1 MEGEPRD
8 GGREVV
14 DTPLNGADDPGRC
27 GAGREMERSH
37 RLVPNYRWAAAL
49 LLAVAACGAQAQ
61 VAPAA
66 GPESTAPHRPTP
78 VLHPNPQSIF
88 DGLRYAYVNVGS
100 GNLTF
105 QRRDIVAGR
114 AVPIIFARLHD
125 SRIADNADFGP
136 GWRLSLAEDVVFDAK
151 GATYVDSAGADR
163 RFLAGPGGFLPHP
176 PAPDRFGWTLEAMG
190 DTAVVRAPDGT
201 ERMFERHKNSARFLL
216 RRIAGSGGATR
227 LSYRA
232 GLLHRVAGSDGEV
245 IKVSRRADG
254 RVASVSDGHG
264 RSVEYRYDEA
274 GRLLDVRDIAGHIWW
289 HEYDDANR
297 LTAALD
303 PSGEALLRASYDQRG
318 RVASLDDGRRHVFEY
333 APRRTVVEGEDGG
346 RRVFEQDHAGA
357 TLAHAAPGGVAWR
370 IGFDHRHRVKS
381 LAYSEAALPPA
392 ARARAKALRQG
403 TAARPTW
410 AGTVTFQHDDQ
421 DRLIA
426 EDHRPIIDR
435 HREYS
440 YDAAGRLTTIA
451 TPRGLVTY
459 SYKPTGS
466 VVVAPPAPAPTFE
479 YHIGPSGRISSTG
492 YGGNLLAVEWNGWGQ
507 VAAFRAGSHSAV
519 FTRDAQGRVLAAQRS
534 GFPDV
539 RYHRDALGFVA
550 RVEHAGATTL
560 RVGRNPAGSAEAVEW
575 LEPGGVLRRWPASAS
590 AVRGVDAPGEG
601 TAPDAGETAPRP
613 MHDKAMQ
620 VVFGLPP
627 ARPQPNHGA
636 IVFDEDFLVPF
647 ALNPTQ
653 THVPGLAE
661 ALPLF
666 RAAAAFLSTAKAAT
680 QFATTTTP
688 PEYRPLATPDV
699 PAAAVR

>member
-1 MEGEPRD
+1 MPVNASDD
-8 GGREVV
+8 GCG
-14 DTPLNGADDPGRC
+14 C
-27 GAGREMERSH
+27 GAGIVMERTH
-37 RLVPNYRWAAAL
+37 RLLPCRRWAAAL

-66 GPESTAPHRPTP
+66 GLESTAPHRPTP

-216 RRIAGSGGATR
+216 RRIAGSGGATQ

-245 IKVSRRADG
+245 IKISRRADG
-254 RVASVSDGHG
+254 RVASVSDLHG

-289 HEYDDANR
+289 HEYGAANR

-303 PSGEALLRASYDQRG
+303 PNGDALLRVSYDQRG

-357 TLAHAAPGGVAWR
+357 TLAHSAPRGVAWR
-370 IGFDHRHRVKS
+370 IVFDDRHRVKS
-381 LAYSEAALPPA
+381 LALSEAALAPP
-392 ARARAKALRQG
+392 ARARAKALRKG
-403 TAARPTW
+403 TATRPTW

-426 EDHRPIIDR
+426 EDHRPIIGR

-440 YDAAGRLTTIA
+440 YDAAGRLATIA
-451 TPRGLVTY
+451 TPRGLVTI

-479 YHIGPSGRISSTG
+479 YHAGPSGHIFSVG
-492 YGGNLLAVEWNGWGQ
+492 YGGELLAVDWNGWGQ
-507 VAAFRAGSHSAV
+507 VAAFHAGGHSAELA
-519 FTRDAQGRVLAAQRS
+519 RDALGRVAETRRT
-534 GFPDV
+534 GFPEA

-550 RVEHAGATTL
+550 RVEDADATTL
-560 RVGRNPAGSAEAVEW
+560 RVARDPAGNTEAVE
-575 LEPGGVLRRWPASAS
+575 A
-590 AVRGVDAPGEG
+590 
-601 TAPDAGETAPRP
+601 
-613 MHDKAMQ
+613 
-620 VVFGLPP
+620 
-627 ARPQPNHGA
+627 
-636 IVFDEDFLVPF
+636 
-647 ALNPTQ
+647 
-653 THVPGLAE
+653 
-661 ALPLF
+661 
-666 RAAAAFLSTAKAAT
+666 
-680 QFATTTTP
+680 
-688 PEYRPLATPDV
+688 
-699 PAAAVR
+699 